1 MNGFERRKEQ
11 KKEKIRR
18 AALELFGVYGFKKVS
33 VNDIANKAGVSPV
46 TIYNHFRSKDDL
58 VRYVVKTQFDDMVK
72 KYREII
78 YGEGNFPDKLGAIV
92 FDKSKIAG
100 QFQGEL
106 AQTLFQEEPEMQ
118 QYVESMW
125 QGDAVAMTLD
135 LLEQGRDEGYV
146 NAQTSQ
152 EVLMMYLKVVSDGF
166 AANPELTAEIARN
179 PESIRELNQ
188 ILLYGML
195 GSKEPLEPI

>member
-11 KKEKIRR
+11 KKDKIRR
-18 AALELFGVYGFKKVS
+18 AALELFGIYGFKKVS

-58 VRYVVKTQFDDMVK
+58 VRDVVKMQFDDMLK

-78 YGEGNFPDKLGAIV
+78 YGEGGFPEKLGAIV
-92 FDKSKIAG
+92 FDKSKIAS

-106 AQTLFQEEPEMQ
+106 AQTLFQDEPEMQ
-118 QYVESMW
+118 QYVEAMW
-125 QGDAVAMTLD
+125 QGDAVVMTLD
-135 LLEQGRDEGYV
+135 LLEQGRKEGYV
-146 NAQTSQ
+146 NAQISQ
-152 EVLMMYLKVVSDGF
+152 EILMMYLKVVSDGF
-166 AANPELTAEIARN
+166 TANPELTTEMARN
-179 PESIRELNQ
+179 PESVRELNQ

-195 GSKEPLEPI
+195 GSKETLEPI

>member
-11 KKEKIRR
+11 KKEKVRR
-18 AALELFGVYGFKKVS
+18 AALELFGTYGFKKVS

-46 TIYNHFRSKDDL
+46 TIYNHFHSKDDL
-58 VRYVVKTQFDDMVK
+58 IRDVVKTQFDNMLK
-72 KYREII
+72 KYHEII
-78 YGEGNFPDKLGAIV
+78 YGEGAFPEKLGAIV

-100 QFQGEL
+100 QFHGEL
-106 AQTLFQEEPEMQ
+106 AQTLFQDEPEMQ

-125 QGDAVAMTLD
+125 QGDVVAMTLE
-135 LLEQGRDEGYV
+135 LLEQGRQEGYV
-146 NAQTSQ
+146 NAQISQ
-152 EVLMMYLKVVSDGF
+152 EILMMYLKVVSDGF
-166 AANPELTAEIARN
+166 AANPELIAATAQN
-179 PESIRELNQ
+179 PESVRELNQ